1 MKIALMVVLCSA
13 ALAAQGTVTK
23 DSSAAVS
30 VGIAAK
36 QRADSPSV
44 AAARGAAMKDSS
56 AIGGRGIVAAHG
68 PDSLSAS
75 AAVPSSGQTKKIT
88 IIKKN
93 IDYSLFVKLAIGMMC
108 FIALFYTSA
117 QTWNPG

>member
-1 MKIALMVVLCSA
+1 MVVLCSA

-23 DSSAAVS
+23 DSSAVS
-30 VGIAAK
+30 VGIVTK
-36 QRADSPSV
+36 QRADSASV

-56 AIGGRGIVAAHG
+56 AIGGRGIVAAHS
-68 PDSLSAS
+68 PDSLSAP
-75 AAVPSSGQTKKIT
+75 AAAQSSGQTKKIT